1 MNAKIPPLFKR
12 DASSSSAATTKP
24 SATAQKPAADA
35 GKNATGPASSA
46 PALMTGEG
54 VMQRLRY
61 FENLAV
67 QHEAYIKTLRAA
79 ITRQG
84 GAVPVAYFA
93 PLKGAGGDYSS
104 SASG

>member
-1 MNAKIPPLFKR
+1 MNPKIPPLYKSTQSAGE
-12 DASSSSAATTKP
+12 ASPKP
-24 SATAQKPAADA
+24 SDTAQKPDEAP
-35 GKNATGPASSA
+35 GKNAAGPAPSA
-46 PALMTGEG
+46 PAPMTAEG
-54 VMQRLRY
+54 LMQRLRY

-93 PLKGAGGDYSS
+93 PLKGPGGDYTSS
-104 SASG
+104 VSG